1 MKLSDL
7 DDNTMLLIKEKE
19 KAIEVINKRELLK
32 TDYLL
37 KDLKNKKYN
46 LSVAGIFSPRISFDY
61 IFKMIAKNS
70 GDPIW
75 AIEIMNEL
83 NAILNIEEIE
93 ETINKVLEKN
103 YLYISKQE
111 VTIQE

>member
-1 MKLSDL
+1 
-7 DDNTMLLIKEKE
+7 
-19 KAIEVINKRELLK
+19 
-32 TDYLL
+32 
-37 KDLKNKKYN
+37 
-46 LSVAGIFSPRISFDY
+46 
-61 IFKMIAKNS
+61 MIAKNS

-75 AIEIMNEL
+75 AVEIMNEL

-111 VTIQE
+111 VTVQE

>member
-1 MKLSDL
+1 MDR
-7 DDNTMLLIKEKE
+7 
-19 KAIEVINKRELLK
+19 NKHR
-32 TDYLL
+32 T
-37 KDLKNKKYN
+37 
-46 LSVAGIFSPRISFDY
+46 G
-61 IFKMIAKNS
+61 FKMIAKNS

-75 AIEIMNEL
+75 AVEIMNEL

-111 VTIQE
+111 VTVQE